1 MAPHFTG
8 HWYGFGRSDASTGNG
23 GGGSNDYWI
32 ATLGGTSDEYFFT
45 GLVDN
50 SGNSYFAGYTTSAG
64 AGSADLLLAK
74 YNSSGVIQW
83 QKTLGGTSG
92 ELQSSGK
99 MISFDSSNNI
109 YTLGRTNS
117 TGAGNYD
124 ALIVKYNSSGV
135 IQWQKTLGGTGGD
148 NDGSITLDSSDNF
161 YVTGNTNSTGA
172 GGYDAFIVKYNSS
185 GVIQWQKTLGGTG
198 AEYSRSIQ
206 VDNSGNVY
214 IVGSTQFEGLIAK
227 YNSSGVIQWQKTFGG
242 TGNQFFVDSILDS
255 SGNIYVVGYGQ
266 IVSGNDRA
274 FIVKYNSSG
283 VIQWQRSLSSAGVN
297 RFLGVTVDS
306 SGDVY
311 AVGTSNPTG
320 IPPILI
326 LVAKYNSSGV
336 IQWQR
341 TLSSSDSTS
350 IDAAFTV
357 NLDGLGSMYI
367 SGYHSISYTYDAF
380 VARLP
385 DDGSLTG
392 TYGIWNYAS
401 SSLTDAAMNLT
412 DATSSLTDST
422 SSLTDASSSLTDAT
436 SNLTSSITTL

>member
-8 HWYGFGRSDASTGNG
+8 HWYGFGRSDASTGKG

-64 AGSADLLLAK
+64 AGSADLLL
-74 YNSSGVIQW
+74 
-83 QKTLGGTSG
+83 
-92 ELQSSGK
+92 
-99 MISFDSSNNI
+99 
-109 YTLGRTNS
+109 
-117 TGAGNYD
+117 
-124 ALIVKYNSSGV
+124 
-135 IQWQKTLGGTGGD
+135 
-148 NDGSITLDSSDNF
+148 
-161 YVTGNTNSTGA
+161 
-172 GGYDAFIVKYNSS
+172 
-185 GVIQWQKTLGGTG
+185 
-198 AEYSRSIQ
+198 
-206 VDNSGNVY
+206 
-214 IVGSTQFEGLIAK
+214 
-227 YNSSGVIQWQKTFGG
+227 
-242 TGNQFFVDSILDS
+242 
-255 SGNIYVVGYGQ
+255 
-266 IVSGNDRA
+266 
-274 FIVKYNSSG
+274 
-283 VIQWQRSLSSAGVN
+283 
-297 RFLGVTVDS
+297 
-306 SGDVY
+306 
-311 AVGTSNPTG
+311 
-320 IPPILI
+320 
-326 LVAKYNSSGV
+326 AKYNSSGV